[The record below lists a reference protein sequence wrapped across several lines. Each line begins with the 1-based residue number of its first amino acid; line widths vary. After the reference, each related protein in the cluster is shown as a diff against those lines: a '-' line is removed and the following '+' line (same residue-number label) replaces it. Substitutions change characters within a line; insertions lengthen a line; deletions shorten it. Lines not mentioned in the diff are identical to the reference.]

1 MMNELFLGKYLN
13 DENHDNER
21 LLETLEY
28 VLSELMH
35 RIFIKTSVKRSRT

>member
-1 MMNELFLGKYLN
+1 MNELYLGKYLN

-21 LLETLEY
+21 LLETLEH
-28 VLSELMH
+28 VLSELLH